1 MTNWR
6 SRIAAFRKVSLLP
19 KFLDARIHNEQEA
32 RYLLDTK
39 AGNFDKTDLIDFLTK
54 CNKEM
59 VPPNI
64 HTNILNDHET
74 CTRFQL
80 SFIGQNRN
88 LMVATLIECNNWM
101 HKLWRSPDDGIYES
115 LELFWRN
122 GRIKGAGSGLPTM
135 IMYLKYP
142 DKYNVWIPFL
152 SDALGIITGRTFEKQ
167 KNVENYK
174 EYNKCINGA
183 MQRLISDPPLKPQ
196 EIDYILYRIGR
207 I

>member
-1 MTNWR
+1 MLTEGR
-6 SRIAAFRKVSLLP
+6 YCDDQLGSRIAAFRKVSLLP
-19 KFLDARIHNEQEA
+19 KFLDARILS

-122 GRIKGAGSGLPTM
+122 GRITRGRKWLTNND
-135 IMYLKYP
+135 YVLK
-142 DKYNVWIPFL
+142 V
-152 SDALGIITGRTFEKQ
+152 S
-167 KNVENYK
+167 
-174 EYNKCINGA
+174 
-183 MQRLISDPPLKPQ
+183 
-196 EIDYILYRIGR
+196 
-207 I
+207 